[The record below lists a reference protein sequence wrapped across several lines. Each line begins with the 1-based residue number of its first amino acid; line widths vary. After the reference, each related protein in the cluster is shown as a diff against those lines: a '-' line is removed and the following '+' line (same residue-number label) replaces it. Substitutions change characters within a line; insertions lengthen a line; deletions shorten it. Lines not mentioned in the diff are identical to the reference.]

1 VVKLEPYCEMA
12 DVRAVISLEMVAC
25 PAEAQSPRSRV
36 VPVSIAAGMALV
48 GVSAVFG
55 SIMV

>member
-1 VVKLEPYCEMA
+1 MA
-12 DVRAVISLEMVAC
+12 DVRAVISLEMVAW
-25 PAEAQSPRSRV
+25 PEEAQSPRSRV